1 MLHKTQD
8 EIKWNI
14 NICNERK
21 YWYENLLNKF
31 IKTPEIYPNY
41 SKHNIYEKDNDTL
54 NNPTIFKRS
63 KCGKII
69 YLRNNNFFGLF
80 PLSPASLIHYIIKRW
95 IIEENNPIKIF
106 NKIVNNTTMDI
117 SDHQTILIFY

>member
-1 MLHKTQD
+1 M
-8 EIKWNI
+8 
-14 NICNERK
+14 C
-21 YWYENLLNKF
+21 
-31 IKTPEIYPNY
+31 
-41 SKHNIYEKDNDTL
+41 EKDNDTL

-80 PLSPASLIHYIIKRW
+80 PLSSASLIHYIIKRW
-95 IIEENNPIKIF
+95 IIEENKLIKIF